1 VNFAQGFKVA
11 TLGLSTALNHNAL
24 CVGRLSSAFTT
35 GAYAMVTMS
44 QQVVSAPR
52 AGVAAS
58 VHTSELGY
66 ASTLV
71 MLSHF
76 KHLMACDGVMV
87 DTQHMLADSHYAL
100 AQLALAHTSTS
111 EPLRQC
117 AMRVF
122 ALFHA

>member
-1 VNFAQGFKVA
+1 
-11 TLGLSTALNHNAL
+11 
-24 CVGRLSSAFTT
+24 
-35 GAYAMVTMS
+35 MVTMS
-44 QQVVSAPR
+44 QKLVCTPS

-58 VHTSELGY
+58 VQTTELGY

-71 MLSHF
+71 LLSHF
-76 KHLMACDGVMV
+76 KHLMAYDGAQV
-87 DTQHMLADSHYAL
+87 DTQHMLSDSHYAF

-111 EPLRQC
+111 ESLRQC

>member
-1 VNFAQGFKVA
+1 MA
-11 TLGLSTALNHNAL
+11 
-24 CVGRLSSAFTT
+24 
-35 GAYAMVTMS
+35 TMS
-44 QQVVSAPR
+44 QKLASAPS

-71 MLSHF
+71 LLLRF
-76 KHLMACDGVMV
+76 KHLMAYDGAPV
-87 DTQHMLADSHYAL
+87 DTQRMLADSPYAL

-111 EPLRQC
+111 ESLRQC